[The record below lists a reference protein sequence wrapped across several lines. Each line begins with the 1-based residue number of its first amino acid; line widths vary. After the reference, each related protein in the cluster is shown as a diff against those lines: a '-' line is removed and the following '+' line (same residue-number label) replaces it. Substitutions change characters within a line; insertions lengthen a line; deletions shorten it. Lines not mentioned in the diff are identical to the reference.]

1 MTWLK
6 PVLWL
11 VSLSFSA
18 FSLWV
23 LMQVGYLGIWQG
35 GFANLGSTQITLD
48 LVIACTLL
56 LGFIVRDCRAQ
67 GRSWWPW
74 AALTLVAGSIGPLA
88 YLLWPRR

>member
-1 MTWLK
+1 MPWLK

-11 VSLSFSA
+11 VSLSFAA

-35 GFANLGSTQITLD
+35 GFANFGSTQITLD

-67 GRSWWPW
+67 GRPWWPW
-74 AALTLVAGSIGPLA
+74 ALLTLVAGSIGALA